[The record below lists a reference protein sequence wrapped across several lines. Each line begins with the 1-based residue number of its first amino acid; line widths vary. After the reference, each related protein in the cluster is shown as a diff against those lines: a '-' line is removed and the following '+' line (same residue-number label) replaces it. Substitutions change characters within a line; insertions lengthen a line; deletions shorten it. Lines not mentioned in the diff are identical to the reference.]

1 MPWQNLVD
9 FFMSWLR
16 ISMLQ
21 KLLSKQVHDEKLRC
35 TFFTCFTAARE
46 SAISSS
52 SSGDDR
58 PPKSLSLLLPL
69 SIIIPAPQR
78 GINQQAEERDKR
90 IRKKKT
96 LAWKEEEKGLFVSC
110 CLWVSISNT
119 VVQHFRFLAASGADG
134 EWGCKREPAVLSIAL
149 FLFSSPGARE
159 TKAFTEIDGGGLPD
173 IQ

>member
-110 CLWVSISNT
+110 CLWVYPIQCSTFVSWRRAEQT
-119 VVQHFRFLAASGADG
+119 GMGLCESQQFFR
-134 EWGCKREPAVLSIAL
+134 
-149 FLFSSPGARE
+149 
-159 TKAFTEIDGGGLPD
+159 
-173 IQ
+173 